1 MVEMMRRSDAI
12 SCPDSSRRIFRPACP
27 CFTFQ
32 QLTLQ
37 FFQDATETGFRVKDS
52 GSKYGVDAESAYVS
66 SRYVFYAGQLTD

>member
-1 MVEMMRRSDAI
+1 
-12 SCPDSSRRIFRPACP
+12 
-27 CFTFQ
+27 
-32 QLTLQ
+32 LQ